1 MLVDDLLVV
10 EHPLLPLAAPVLHGP
25 QDDLRDLEPRVPKA
39 DYHPI
44 RQTIT
49 RIYAYMQV
57 VRTYRIAFSSVEA
70 QPLRSTLIFA
80 RGGMGSFELV
90 AEVRKE
96 RKWSIERS
104 VDSDPE
110 APSYN
115 YCNSGMSSGRRHTYT
130 RHPQSLDDIKGAD
143 AYQS

>member
-1 MLVDDLLVV
+1 M
-10 EHPLLPLAAPVLHGP
+10 
-25 QDDLRDLEPRVPKA
+25 
-39 DYHPI
+39 
-44 RQTIT
+44 
-49 RIYAYMQV
+49 
-57 VRTYRIAFSSVEA
+57 
-70 QPLRSTLIFA
+70 
-80 RGGMGSFELV
+80 

-115 YCNSGMSSGRRHTYT
+115 YCNSGMSPGRRRTYPL
-130 RHPQSLDDIKGAD
+130 HPQSLDDIKGAD